1 MDILPCKGPSV
12 LLLCDLPRESIIQEK
27 INKFISAS
35 RVLKVVM
42 DLQEVLVDQAS
53 QALKVHQ
60 VLEDNLAILVTRY
73 GFLTFCTFLNMD

>member
-1 MDILPCKGPSV
+1 
-12 LLLCDLPRESIIQEK
+12 
-27 INKFISAS
+27 
-35 RVLKVVM
+35 M
-42 DLQEVLVDQAS
+42 DLKEVLVDQAS